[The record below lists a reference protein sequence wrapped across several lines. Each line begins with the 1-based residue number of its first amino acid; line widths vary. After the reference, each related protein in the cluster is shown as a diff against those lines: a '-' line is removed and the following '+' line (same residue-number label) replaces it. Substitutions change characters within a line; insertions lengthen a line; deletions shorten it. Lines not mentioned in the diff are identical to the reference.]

1 MLSLLDRL
9 SKSEKFDKNV
19 SLHTLW
25 SGANIIYSTNS
36 KQISEKLI
44 IAENTIIQQQLRL
57 STLEH
62 QMSDVMDQLA
72 TILTGP
78 TIATVSTVTVLLLAQ

>member
-1 MLSLLDRL
+1 MDNFLSLLDRL

-44 IAENTIIQQQLRL
+44 IAENTIIQQQLAVVDFR
-57 STLEH
+57 TLNE
-62 QMSDVMDQLA
+62 
-72 TILTGP
+72 
-78 TIATVSTVTVLLLAQ
+78 